1 MAAMARQLHSARR
14 RTPNRRSANYG
25 LIRNQH
31 VSKKKE
37 EEDSFDKKL
46 QLLKFSHDVNIYCSL
61 PSVSNKYN
69 PNSESGYM
77 RDQIYS

>member
-1 MAAMARQLHSARR
+1 MRKLHSARR

-37 EEDSFDKKL
+37 EDSFDKKL

-61 PSVSNKYN
+61 PSVSTKYN

-77 RDQIYS
+77 RAQIYS